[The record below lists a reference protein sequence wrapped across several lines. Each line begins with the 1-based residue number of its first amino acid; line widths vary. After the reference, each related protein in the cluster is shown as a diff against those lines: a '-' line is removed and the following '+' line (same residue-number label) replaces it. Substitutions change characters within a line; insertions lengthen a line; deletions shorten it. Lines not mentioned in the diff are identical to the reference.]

1 MAYANKANQS
11 VNTVSNNQPAD
22 SQTVFENTWSLAEFA
37 KMFVGNP
44 RRETANY
51 KNGELQVKGLRFENA
66 EGKYT
71 FVAFAKSLG
80 DVTNDDLKK
89 GKNGEINLKVGEN
102 AEGFY
107 YLFRSTSVQYDL
119 GEEIDW

>member
-1 MAYANKANQS
+1 M
-11 VNTVSNNQPAD
+11 
-22 SQTVFENTWSLAEFA
+22 FENTWSLAEFA

>member
-22 SQTVFENTWSLAEFA
+22 SQTVFENTWSLSEFA

>member
-1 MAYANKANQS
+1 
-11 VNTVSNNQPAD
+11 
-22 SQTVFENTWSLAEFA
+22 
-37 KMFVGNP
+37 MFVGNP

-119 GEEIDW
+119 GEEINW